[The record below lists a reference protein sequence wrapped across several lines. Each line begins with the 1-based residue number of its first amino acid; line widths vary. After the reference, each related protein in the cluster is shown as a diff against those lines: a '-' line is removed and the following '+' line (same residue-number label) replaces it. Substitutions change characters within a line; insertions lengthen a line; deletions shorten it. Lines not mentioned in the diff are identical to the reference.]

1 MADLETEYL
10 RRVNEITA
18 APIPYQRK
26 SVLLSTLKQK
36 YQAAQAQQPQAAPQF
51 PTGEFEVGGMTGRLM
66 PSSASSTGTLSSKAV
81 LDADLA
87 AKAAAQE
94 ANLENRISKSRTS
107 AGNLAAELASQ
118 IPIQVLPSS
127 VNNPSQPAAP
137 ELEIPVQRTRP
148 ARPDDLLAGS
158 VPKDGV
164 MYFSPLPD
172 GTVPQANVPLPVY
185 REFIDQIAISRGEEG
200 SPWDRA
206 ERQAAERGRTAILA
220 DRIGVSNPYEIPNEF
235 AQGGITSIG
244 RTDPALGYALGG
256 GMDVPLYEQAP
267 APLPAQYTPQQEAA
281 LNELKLREADL
292 NWQMRSRDRTR
303 PSYPIGMG
311 YPIPPSPSSLSDYQ
325 RNADASRQAIQRQ
338 AIQAERE
345 AITKA
350 QGALDATTALAIFNE
365 ALEQTNGDKAKAAEL
380 ARQLAKER
388 GYSW

>member
-26 SVLLSTLKQK
+26 SALLSTLKQK
-36 YQAAQAQQPQAAPQF
+36 YQAAQAQQPQSAPQF

-185 REFIDQIAISRGEEG
+185 REFIDQIAISRGEQG

-244 RTDPALGYALGG
+244 RTNPALGYALGD

-281 LNELKLREADL
+281 LNELRLREADID
-292 NWQMRSRDRTR
+292 WQMQGLDRPR
-303 PSYPIGMG
+303 QSFPIGLG
-311 YPIPPSPSSLSDYQ
+311 YPIPPSPADYQ
-325 RNADASRQAIQRQ
+325 RSADASRQS
-338 AIQAERE
+338 IQAERE
-345 AITKA
+345 AITQA

-380 ARQLAKER
+380 ARQLARQR